1 VNDDDRRLIADCL
14 GGRREAFGHLVTRY
28 QTRLYNAAL
37 RLVQSPDD
45 AADVV
50 QDAFLNAFQSLH
62 TFKGDA
68 EFFTWLYRIA
78 FNTAISFK
86 RKKRPAVSLEAHAGE
101 AGIDPDDPSEYVKP
115 GSALER
121 TEDERQLSDAIARL
135 SPEHREVLL
144 LKDLEGFK
152 YEDIAVVLGVP
163 IGTIR
168 SRLHR
173 ARLELRE
180 LLAPFEE
187 YRPRSDAPAEDVTEK
202 NSEEA
207 ANQEQSGAGPA
218 GERPAPP
225 HEATPDG
232 PDGQHERQ
240 TVQKPPPEQGLGAE
254 ELSTRPTTTPPRRL
268 RRVE

>member
-14 GGRREAFGHLVTRY
+14 GGRREAFGELVTRY
-28 QTRLYNAAL
+28 QARLFNAAL
-37 RLVQSPDD
+37 RLVQSTDD

-78 FNTAISFK
+78 FNTAISLK
-86 RKKRPAVSLEAHAGE
+86 RKKRPAVSLEAHTGE

-115 GSALER
+115 GAALER
-121 TEDERQLSDAIARL
+121 TEEERQLAEAIGRL

-144 LKDLEGFK
+144 LKDIEGLK
-152 YEDIAVVLGVP
+152 YEDIAELLGVP

-180 LLAPFEE
+180 LLVPLEE
-187 YRPRSDAPAEDVTEK
+187 RAVLPETGAGAEDGK
-202 NSEEA
+202 AGQGRDPGQLRILPLPDEA
-207 ANQEQSGAGPA
+207 
-218 GERPAPP
+218 P
-225 HEATPDG
+225 HSQDG
-232 PDGQHERQ
+232 PPGQDGQEDE
-240 TVQKPPPEQGLGAE
+240 PEEQNN
-254 ELSTRPTTTPPRRL
+254 RPTHTPL
-268 RRVE
+268 RRVRRGE